1 MCSGRVDL
9 EFLLRAFSNGQD
21 GVFIGGCRLGEC
33 NYITQGNFDAYG
45 NVFIGKKILSHIGI
59 NPDRLAIRFM
69 SAADGNVLAEGIND
83 ISNTARELGPLG
95 QSEGLEPKDIK
106 FRLEAARRLVPY
118 IRLVERER
126 LRMPLKTKDAYN
138 EFYSSEEFDR
148 LFDELIADKLAMSE
162 ITMLLNEKQLS
173 TGEIAESLGLS
184 PSDVSKHI
192 INSSRQ
198 GFVRYDENLK
208 SYALA

>member
-106 FRLEAARRLVPY
+106 FRLEAVRRLVPY

-138 EFYSSEEFDR
+138 EFYTSEEFDR

-162 ITMLLNEKQLS
+162 ITMLLSEKQLS